1 MFWRNI
7 GQVDAA
13 AGWPPEVP
21 PWQPTPEPWPFPRP
35 PGTLPPVEP
44 PRSGLPEWWE
54 PSGRATD
61 LEAQL
66 LDRRIVLLSG
76 YLDNAIA
83 NRGAAAVMLLDARS
97 AEQVEIRVSCYDGE
111 LEAASTLAETI
122 DLARSPVRAVGSGII
137 GGPAVLAYAAADRRA
152 AHLHSTFQLRE
163 PRMRAEGRATEIAIQ
178 LERQQQLFARCV
190 ARLAEATGQSAER
203 VEADL
208 HAGRMLSAAE
218 AVDYGLVHE
227 LLSRATESPGSL
239 P

>member
-1 MFWRNI
+1 MSWREADQL
-7 GQVDAA
+7 GAA

-44 PRSGLPEWWE
+44 PRPALPEWWE
-54 PSGRATD
+54 PPARAAD

-76 YLDNAIA
+76 YLDSAAA

-97 AEQVEIRVSCYDGE
+97 AEPVEIRISCYDGE

-122 DLARSPVRAVGSGII
+122 DLARSPVRAVGSGTI
-137 GGPAVLAYAAADRRA
+137 GGPAVLAYAAAERRA
-152 AHLHSTFQLRE
+152 AHLNGTFQLRE
-163 PRMRAEGRATEIAIQ
+163 PRMRAEGRATEIAVQ

-190 ARLAEATGQSAER
+190 ARLAEATGQTAET
-203 VEADL
+203 VESDL
-208 HAGRMLSAAE
+208 RAGRMLSGEE
-218 AVDYGLVHE
+218 AVAYGLVHE
-227 LLSRATESPGSL
+227 LLSRAPDKS
-239 P
+239 